1 MNAGESV
8 QARWGQWWRL
18 AAGQARLRRDI
29 EQLRT
34 RVDLLEVR
42 VDGIEAQMHECAG
55 GAA

>member
-1 MNAGESV
+1 MIAGESV

-34 RVDLLEVR
+34 RVDKLEVR
-42 VDGIEAQMHECAG
+42 VDDIEAQMHECAG